1 MTRSKLLLIRIT
13 STVSPEI
20 AIMALV
26 LSVTAWRFA

>member
-1 MTRSKLLLIRIT
+1 MTRAKLLLIRIT

-26 LSVTAWRFA
+26 LSITLWRAA